1 MVEIRRSIY
10 KSQIANRQ
18 LRKRS
23 GACHETSPSDWW
35 TRAGRRCRK
44 FNDMI
49 ALRESLGS
57 RFVEEVRALFSKSG
71 SLAKAKNFEYRPQ
84 QQEMGVAVAQALEE
98 DRHLVVEAGT
108 GVGKSI
114 AYLAPAILFAIEK
127 KKKAVISTHTINLQ
141 EQLLYKDIPILKKV
155 LPIEFEAALM
165 KGRQNYLCPRR
176 LERALQQAHELFTTS
191 ETAELAR
198 LVEWAATT
206 KDGSLSDL
214 AVEPD
219 PKVWTQV
226 CSEPHI
232 CTTKTCGQ
240 HSNCFFQQARKRL
253 LAADVIVLNH
263 TLLFMLLG
271 APIEQEERESGYLF
285 PNDFIIFDEA
295 HTLEQTASRQIGIGV
310 SQYGLR
316 ATIQR
321 LYNARTR
328 KGLFT
333 LTRDA
338 AGVTLA
344 AGLVDEIDA
353 FFRALDER
361 CDFRKGRE
369 FRVRTADFVPDTISA
384 RLIAVQSRL
393 GEAVKRTED
402 EFLKSE
408 LQEMGRRI
416 SDARLGIMAF
426 LEQSEDGYVYWVERT
441 GKAAHYLT
449 LNAAPIDVAP
459 VLERMLFRED
469 CSCVLTSATLAV
481 DRPDL
486 AYFRNRIGA
495 GEVEP
500 LQLGSPFDFSTQM
513 KLFVVRKMPDPRDAG
528 YTEALAHWVAH
539 FVLETQGRAFVLF
552 TSYRGM
558 QQLAGEMESFFSESK
573 MNLFVQGQGMPRG
586 KLLEQ
591 FRTTPRS
598 VLFGTDSF
606 WMGVDVPGD
615 ALSNVIITRLPFAV
629 PDHPLIE
636 AKLELVEARGGDAFT
651 EYSLPEAILKFRQ
664 GVGRLIRTK
673 SDNGIVV
680 VLDNRI
686 VTRPYGRAFLQALPE
701 CPVKVI

>member
-1 MVEIRRSIY
+1 
-10 KSQIANRQ
+10 
-18 LRKRS
+18 
-23 GACHETSPSDWW
+23 
-35 TRAGRRCRK
+35 
-44 FNDMI
+44 MI
-49 ALRESLGS
+49 ALRDNLGS
-57 RFVEEVRALFSKSG
+57 DFVEEVRSLFSESG
-71 SLAKAKNFEYRPQ
+71 LLAKAKNFEYRPEQ
-84 QQEMGVAVAQALEE
+84 QAMAMAVARALEE
-98 DRHLVVEAGT
+98 ERHLVVEAGT

-114 AYLAPAILFAIEK
+114 AYLAPSIFYAVAEK
-127 KKKAVISTHTINLQ
+127 KKAIISTHTINLQ
-141 EQLLYKDIPILKKV
+141 EQLLHKDIPILQKV
-155 LPIEFEAALM
+155 LPIEFEASLM

-176 LERALQQAHELFTTS
+176 LERALQQAGELFTTS
-191 ETAELAR
+191 EAAELAR
-198 LVEWAATT
+198 IADWARTT

-226 CSEPHI
+226 CSEAHI
-232 CTTKTCGQ
+232 CTGKSCGQ
-240 HSNCFFQQARKRL
+240 QTNCFFQQARKRL

-271 APIEQEERESGYLF
+271 TPAEQEERESGYLF
-285 PNDFIIFDEA
+285 PNDFIVFDEA
-295 HTLEQTASRQIGIGV
+295 HTLEQTASRQIGMAV

-316 ATIQR
+316 ATVQR

-344 AGLVDEIDA
+344 AALVDDVDR
-353 FFRALDER
+353 FFRVVEER

-369 FRVRTADFVPDTISA
+369 VRVREPDFVPDTISG
-384 RLIAVQSRL
+384 RLIALQARVA
-393 GEAVKRTED
+393 EVVKRTED
-402 EFLKSE
+402 EFLKAE
-408 LQEMGRRI
+408 LQEMGRRVHE
-416 SDARLGIMAF
+416 ARIGIVMF
-426 LEQSEDGYVYWVERT
+426 LEQSAEGHVYWIERT
-441 GKAAHYLT
+441 GKAAQFLT
-449 LNAAPIDVAP
+449 LNAAPIDIAP
-459 VLERMLFRED
+459 VLERMIFRDD

-481 DRPDL
+481 GRPDL
-486 AYFRNRIGA
+486 AYFRDRIGA
-495 GEVEP
+495 GAAEP
-500 LQLGSPFDFSTQM
+500 LQLGSPFDFPTQM

-528 YTEALAHWVAH
+528 YAKALAHWVAH
-539 FVLETQGRAFVLF
+539 FVTETEGRAFVLF

-558 QQLAGEMESFFSESK
+558 QQLAAEMESFFAGNG
-573 MNLFVQGQGMPRG
+573 MNLLVQGQGAPRG

-591 FRTTPRS
+591 FKTTPRS

-606 WMGVDVPGD
+606 WMGVDVPGE

-673 SDNGIVV
+673 SDQGIVV

-686 VTRPYGRAFLQALPE
+686 VTRPYGRAFLKALPE